1 MYIKDNNRKKKAV
14 KQVSGDA
21 AGRWFAKWASA
32 VVVAD

>member
-21 AGRWFAKWASA
+21 AAQRWCAKPASA
-32 VVVAD
+32 G